1 MSTLELGQ
9 RWCVLCSR
17 TFFGGLLAGNC
28 LPPTT
33 LFLPPHIHNRTHIS
47 PFCLPVFLG
56 LSVFLSSTFPPP
68 YPNPSALG
76 LCVSTCTSSLL
87 SHLTPFEVWDSSK
100 SNAVLF
106 WTAKGKW
113 LRKRGSSSITVVNQ
127 KSTLPSMAWCEKWF
141 WFSSVKPIV
150 CYMHRAIWRYL
161 VHHCTYKNEN
171 YTRITQNINTF
182 EDMQGRTQEKGKKR
196 KYTCKNLQSS
206 SCGSVQLILHTCK
219 KQFSR
224 SESMCCLFY
233 WNEGLSVCACLRP
246 VHFTLEVII
255 IFWVFIFWL
264 KSIFFMFSDR
274 CTLWAF

>member
-17 TFFGGLLAGNC
+17 TFFGGGLLAGNC

-33 LFLPPHIHNRTHIS
+33 LFLPPHIHKRTHIS

-68 YPNPSALG
+68 YSNPSALG

-100 SNAVLF
+100 SYAVLF

-113 LRKRGSSSITVVNQ
+113 LRKRGSSSITAVNQ

-141 WFSSVKPIV
+141 WFSSVEAIV
-150 CYMHRAIWRYL
+150 CYMHRAIWKYL
-161 VHHCTYKNEN
+161 VHHCTYKNV
-171 YTRITQNINTF
+171 Q
-182 EDMQGRTQEKGKKR
+182 
-196 KYTCKNLQSS
+196 KNVL
-206 SCGSVQLILHTCK
+206 G
-219 KQFSR
+219 
-224 SESMCCLFY
+224 
-233 WNEGLSVCACLRP
+233 
-246 VHFTLEVII
+246 
-255 IFWVFIFWL
+255 
-264 KSIFFMFSDR
+264 
-274 CTLWAF
+274 